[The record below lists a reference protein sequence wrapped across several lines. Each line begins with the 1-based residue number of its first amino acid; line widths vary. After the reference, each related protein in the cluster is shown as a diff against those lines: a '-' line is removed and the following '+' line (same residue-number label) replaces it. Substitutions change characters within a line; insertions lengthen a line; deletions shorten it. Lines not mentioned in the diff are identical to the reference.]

1 MLGVLLSAIDSAL
14 AQLKVLTMQRG
25 FINEVCLWYGLV
37 WLPLSTSRI
46 RINILWQ
53 QMGKNH
59 DPKVATRLGDK
70 MRTPGYPTTVGGR
83 LGVHP
88 FRWAFEAQKWPQFI
102 NSKGRF
108 YIKTCM
114 QVVPNVKP
122 QFQQE
127 APAESGQ
134 STFSIPG
141 ETPGQGTLTMRT
153 RAWISVYS
161 IVF

>member
-25 FINEVCLWYGLV
+25 FNNELCLLSVRV
-37 WLPLSTSRI
+37 WLLRSTSII
-46 RINILWQ
+46 RIKILWQ

-70 MRTPGYPTTVGGR
+70 MGTPGYPTTVGGR

-88 FRWAFEAQKWPQFI
+88 FRWAFEAQKWPQII

>member
-1 MLGVLLSAIDSAL
+1 
-14 AQLKVLTMQRG
+14 
-25 FINEVCLWYGLV
+25 
-37 WLPLSTSRI
+37 
-46 RINILWQ
+46 
-53 QMGKNH
+53 
-59 DPKVATRLGDK
+59 
-70 MRTPGYPTTVGGR
+70 
-83 LGVHP
+83 
-88 FRWAFEAQKWPQFI
+88 
-102 NSKGRF
+102 
-108 YIKTCM
+108 M

-127 APAESGQ
+127 AQAESGQ